1 MRDGS
6 EATRPPQL
14 PPLWFVHAQEPFGRP
29 VPCSFRRARHRR
41 TRSGRLAASGDLVP
55 CPAAGRPG
63 EHMWTATAVEREY
76 HMDTT
81 NDPERISGLE
91 QQISDLEAQLTE
103 VRQQLSEAELDQWR
117 ARIDDLEVHVHLGS
131 LETRDLLA
139 PLVEDLRNA
148 WLDAR
153 EQTARSASTASDA
166 AGALRNGLDR
176 AMDEIRTAVLQ
187 AKATVKR

>member
-6 EATRPPQL
+6 EAPRPPQL

-29 VPCSFRRARHRR
+29 VDRANMCGPQPPSKGNTTW
-41 TRSGRLAASGDLVP
+41 TRS
-55 CPAAGRPG
+55 
-63 EHMWTATAVEREY
+63 
-76 HMDTT
+76 TT
-81 NDPERISGLE
+81 PNDQRFE
-91 QQISDLEAQLTE
+91 QQISDLEAQLTA

-176 AMDEIRTAVLQ
+176 AMDEIRTTVLQ
-187 AKATVKR
+187 AKATVRR

>member
-1 MRDGS
+1 
-6 EATRPPQL
+6 
-14 PPLWFVHAQEPFGRP
+14 
-29 VPCSFRRARHRR
+29 
-41 TRSGRLAASGDLVP
+41 
-55 CPAAGRPG
+55 
-63 EHMWTATAVEREY
+63 
-76 HMDTT
+76 MDTT

-103 VRQQLSEAELDQWR
+103 VRQQLSEAGLEQWG

-153 EQTARSASTASDA
+153 EQTAKSASTASDA

-187 AKATVKR
+187 AKATVRR